1 MGWFPQMTGIKFK
14 PPHDWSEKSA
24 LSLFKK
30 SNFTFPVDTIHYL
43 DFIKYS
49 DLIPDNSI
57 NSIIADPPF
66 GISFSG
72 KESVYNRK
80 SSNVQEGY
88 VEIDQY
94 YDEFSK
100 LWISK
105 LSRMLKDDGTAW
117 IFSGWS
123 NLSSILNA
131 ISGTDLNLINH
142 VIWKYQFGVFT
153 RKKFV
158 SSHYHLLF
166 LSKSKNYFFNKIEN
180 YPLDVWEINR
190 TYSPNELKNGTKLPH
205 SLVMKCIDYS
215 SRPGDLILDPF
226 MGNGTTAVA
235 AKSSFRHY
243 VGFELNKSMKKIIN
257 NNVNQI
263 DPGSSYSKYS
273 SRI

>member
-1 MGWFPQMTGIKFK
+1 MTGSIFK
-14 PPHDWSEKSA
+14 PSHDWSEKSA
-24 LSLFKK
+24 LSLFTK

-49 DLIPDNSI
+49 NLIPDNSI

-80 SSNVQEGY
+80 SSNVQDGY

-105 LSRMLKDDGTAW
+105 LSRMLKADGSAW

-131 ISGTDLNLINH
+131 ISDTDLHLINH
-142 VIWKYQFGVFT
+142 IIWKYQFGVFT

-226 MGNGTTAVA
+226 MGNGTTPVA
-235 AKSSFRHY
+235 AKSSFRHFI
-243 VGFELNKSMKKIIN
+243 GFELNKTMKKIIN
-257 NNVNQI
+257 NNINQI

>member
-1 MGWFPQMTGIKFK
+1 
-14 PPHDWSEKSA
+14 
-24 LSLFKK
+24 
-30 SNFTFPVDTIHYL
+30 
-43 DFIKYS
+43 
-49 DLIPDNSI
+49 
-57 NSIIADPPF
+57 
-66 GISFSG
+66 
-72 KESVYNRK
+72 
-80 SSNVQEGY
+80 
-88 VEIDQY
+88 
-94 YDEFSK
+94 
-100 LWISK
+100 
-105 LSRMLKDDGTAW
+105 MLKNDGSAW

-131 ISGTDLNLINH
+131 ISHTDLNLINH
-142 VIWKYQFGVFT
+142 IIWKYQFGLIT

-158 SSHYHLLF
+158 SSHYHILF

-215 SRPGDLILDPF
+215 PRPGDLILDPF

-243 VGFELNKSMKKIIN
+243 VGFELNKTMKNIIN
-257 NNVNQI
+257 NNINQI

>member
-1 MGWFPQMTGIKFK
+1 MGWLPQMTGIKFK
-14 PPHDWSEKSA
+14 PTHDWPEKSA

-49 DLIPDNSI
+49 YLIPDNSI

-105 LSRMLKDDGTAW
+105 LSRMLKDDGSAW